1 MGDII
6 VLGSLNMDLIVR
18 TPRIPAPGETILGSA
33 FSTAPGGKGA
43 NQAVA
48 AAKLGGPVK
57 MIGRLGAD
65 EFGHALRS
73 TLSVV
78 GVDTRLIIEDAEAT
92 TGVALISVE
101 NSGQNSIVVVPGANG
116 RVVRG
121 EVDNARENIRSA
133 RVVVAQLEIP
143 LDAVAYAMRVAR
155 EVGALTILNPAPAQP
170 LPPELF
176 QDVDVLIPN
185 ETEAAQL
192 TGVHVTDFASAGEAA
207 SILKRMG
214 ARRVIITLGDKGAY
228 WLNEN
233 GKSKQITPFQVKAV
247 DTTAAGDAFVGALAA
262 SLARD
267 QDWETSLRTASAAGA
282 LAATKLGAQPS
293 LPTRA
298 ELEEFMSG
306 TS

>member
-6 VLGSLNMDLIVR
+6 VIGSLNMDLVVR
-18 TPRIPAPGETILGSA
+18 TPRLPAPGETILGSA

-48 AAKLGGPVK
+48 AAKLGAPVK

-73 TLSVV
+73 TLSAV
-78 GVDTRLIIEDAEAT
+78 GVDTRLIPEDAAAT

-116 RVVRG
+116 RVVRDD
-121 EVDNARENIRSA
+121 VDKGRDAIVSA
-133 RVVVAQLEIP
+133 RVMVAQLEIP
-143 LDAVAYAMRVAR
+143 LDTVAYALRVAR
-155 EVGALTILNPAPAQP
+155 EAGVLTILNPAPAQP
-170 LPPELF
+170 LPPEVF
-176 QDVDVLIPN
+176 QDADVLIPN
-185 ETEAAQL
+185 ETEAAHL
-192 TGVHVTDFASAGEAA
+192 TGVPVTDFASAAAAA
-207 SILKRMG
+207 SALKQMG
-214 ARRVIITLGDKGAY
+214 ARRVIITLGAKGAY
-228 WLNEN
+228 WLDEK
-233 GKSKQITPFQVKAV
+233 GKSKQIASFPVQAI

-267 QDWETSLRTASAAGA
+267 QDWETTLRTASAAGA

-298 ELEEFMSG
+298 ELEDFVFTVS
-306 TS
+306 